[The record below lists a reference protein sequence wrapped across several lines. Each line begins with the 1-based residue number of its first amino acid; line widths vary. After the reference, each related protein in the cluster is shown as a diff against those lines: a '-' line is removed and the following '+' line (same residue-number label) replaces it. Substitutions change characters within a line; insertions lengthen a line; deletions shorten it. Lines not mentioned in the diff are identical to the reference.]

1 MFISLFLPALIAQMC
16 SCPCDAGVSQDASQ
30 TTDASTSADSGV
42 PDIGSEFQGCGR
54 IAQTGVY
61 GNTNLQARSSV
72 GSSTYIRRS
81 YTISVPTNYNREQQ
95 YPLVIGFHGS
105 GWQGSSVRTSDPD
118 VEFQSQTPAIYVYP
132 DGLNTSWDFDPNGR
146 DVAFWDTL
154 LPHLRNNYCVDPSRI
169 YIWGRSLGGGMVDT
183 LASVRSSNFT
193 ALGIIVGASNTR
205 TPASH
210 KPLYVD
216 GNTTDNVVGQT
227 YLTFKNMFG
236 QVNGCS
242 NLSQVPTPPA
252 GSIGCIDYAC
262 SLDRVQMCVFNS
274 SPYSVHWPSTGV
286 GQRLAR
292 FFGLRQ

>member
-1 MFISLFLPALIAQMC
+1 MLNVFVLSLISQMC
-16 SCPCDAGVSQDASQ
+16 ACPCDAGVQDASRP
-30 TTDASTSADSGV
+30 DATVSVDAGV
-42 PDIGSEFQGCGR
+42 PDSGSEFSGCGR
-54 IAQTGVY
+54 TAQTGVY
-61 GNTNLQARSSV
+61 GNTNLQARSVV

-81 YTISVPTNYNREQQ
+81 YTISVPTNYNPNQQ
-95 YPLVIGFHGS
+95 YPLVVGFHGS

-118 VEFQSQTPAIYVYP
+118 VEFQSQVPSIYVYP

-154 LPHLRNNYCVDPSRI
+154 LPHLRNNYCIDGTRI
-169 YIWGRSLGGGMVDT
+169 FIWGRSLGGGMVNT
-183 LASVRSSNFT
+183 LASVRSSNFS
-193 ALGIIVGASNTR
+193 ALGIIVGASNSR
-205 TPASH
+205 LPSGR

-216 GNTTDNVVGQT
+216 GNTTDGVVGQT
-227 YLTFKNMFG
+227 YLTYKNAFG
-236 QVNGCS
+236 QINECS

-252 GSIGCIDYAC
+252 GSIGCIDYSC

-274 SPYSVHWPSTGV
+274 SPYSVHWPSPSV